1 VEAGGGGGGGVGAGS
16 AGGDGG
22 ALGTASST
30 RLDAGTAFASPAEGV
45 EPAGGGG
52 GPGTSAGPD
61 IEGWGLRSLQEG
73 SGPVSVGVSM
83 AMLVVWK

>member
-1 VEAGGGGGGGVGAGS
+1 MEASGGGGGGVGAES

-22 ALGTASST
+22 VLGTASF
-30 RLDAGTAFASPAEGV
+30 AGTAFASPAMKF

-52 GPGTSAGPD
+52 GPATSAWPE
-61 IEGWGLRSLQEG
+61 IENWGLRSLQEG

-83 AMLVVWK
+83 AMLVV

>member
-1 VEAGGGGGGGVGAGS
+1 MEAGGGGGGGIGAGS

-30 RLDAGTAFASPAEGV
+30 KFDAGTAVASLAEGN

-52 GPGTSAGPD
+52 GPETSAGPK